1 MDNLTIVNKEGQL
14 VSNSREVAEMLG
26 KNHKELMRSI
36 RGYVDILTS
45 AKMRPL
51 DFFIENT
58 YEDTKGETR
67 PCYLLTKQGCEMVAN
82 KMTGEKGVLFT
93 AKYVQAFNNME
104 SFIQNNKML
113 NAFKAE
119 MTTLVDELVSNKI
132 DEIED
137 KCSKYYRPLSKEKQ
151 NIVNYIK
158 KRLGIE
164 KVDEE
169 YELVKQRVLIKLNA
183 EKWEDVPVEILV
195 NSLNIIDESIR
206 VIKMDRPIQA
216 SMWD

>member
-1 MDNLTIVNKEGQL
+1 MNELALINKDGQL
-14 VSNSREVAEMLG
+14 VSDSREVSQMIRKRHDNLVRDIKGYAE
-26 KNHKELMRSI
+26 
-36 RGYVDILTS
+36 ILTTS
-45 AKMRPL
+45 KLRAL
-51 DFFIENT
+51 DFFVEST
-58 YEDTKGETR
+58 YKDNKGESR

-113 NAFKAE
+113 NSFKAE
-119 MTTLVDELVSNKI
+119 VTTLVDELVSSKI
-132 DEIED
+132 NEIES
-137 KCSKYYRPLSKEKQ
+137 KCSKYYRPVSKEKL

-164 KVDEE
+164 KADEE

-183 EKWEDVPVEILV
+183 EKWEDVPVETLV

-206 VIKMDRPIQA
+206 VIKMDRPTQRSI
-216 SMWD
+216 WD